1 MNVAFFI
8 TPKQDTIYI
17 LENATIRQAIEKMEY
32 HGYSAIPIIN
42 EKGKYISTLTEG
54 DLLKQVKKMPDKTLQ
69 EIGKLPLREVE
80 KHVKNRAVSINAN
93 IEDLILLITN
103 QNFVPVI
110 DDDRTFI
117 GIVKRSTIINHFYQM
132 QYKEGKELKRVE
144 G

>member
-32 HGYSAIPIIN
+32 HGYSAVPIIN

-117 GIVKRSTIINHFYQM
+117 GIVKRSTIINYFYQM